1 MARVEIE
8 VNGRPYKVTCEDGQE
23 RRLTELARYL
33 DRHVVELVDS
43 LGQIGEARIL
53 LFAALT
59 VCDELFETRARLAAA
74 GEVARESLGTDP
86 DDAVAK
92 LDDARARID
101 ALAARLARDASESG
115 ARIA

>member
-33 DRHVVELVDS
+33 DRHIAELAET

-53 LFAALT
+53 LLAALT
-59 VCDELFETRARLAAA
+59 VCDELFETRGRLAAA
-74 GEVARESLGTDP
+74 EERARGVADP
-86 DDAVAK
+86 SAAADRI
-92 LDDARARID
+92 DDARARIEQLAEKLKD
-101 ALAARLARDASESG
+101 AG
-115 ARIA
+115 